1 MPSIPDI
8 SKTMP
13 IQITGVTKTDDEYEN
28 PYLSINSLMW
38 VDDNTQNR
46 GITTRDVLFDWIND
60 NGTAYILD
68 DEGNKFKLIA
78 ATTKSGFKYVR
89 TVFDETK
96 SDKLLNLLALK

>member
-1 MPSIPDI
+1 
-8 SKTMP
+8 MP
-13 IQITGVTKTDDEYEN
+13 IQITGIHKTNNEYDN

-60 NGTAYILD
+60 NGMAYIVD
-68 DEGNKFKLIA
+68 DEGNKYNLIT

-89 TVFDETK
+89 TVLDETK
-96 SDKLLNLLALK
+96 SDKLLNFLASR

>member
-1 MPSIPDI
+1 
-8 SKTMP
+8 MP
-13 IQITGVTKTDDEYEN
+13 IQITGIHKTNNEYDN

-68 DEGNKFKLIA
+68 EEGNKAKLLT
-78 ATTKSGFKYVR
+78 ATTQNGYKYVK
-89 TVFDETK
+89 TAFDETK
-96 SDKLLNLLALK
+96 SDKLLNLLAKK